1 MNSAAASQPAP
12 AKKLDSADITT
23 TVATSVAS
31 ERAKEVA
38 SAAVSETVS
47 AMLDS
52 ATTMAVAAVERPV
65 QQVLAPATTST
76 PSGDETAV
84 VPPPLS
90 DAPELSTDRVMSSIE
105 LSGRDREDE
114 ESFESQEEGALKPPA
129 EALLSSIPQQL
140 RNDSDTP
147 VQAPNRSRTSRGDDD
162 DAVVIPVVDRPIN
175 NDVNKCDDTEGAQ
188 PEKYE
193 SEGMRDKQG
202 GGAREEDT
210 QGVGDGKVQ
219 DDSTERHGGRD
230 NKVDNTEEI
239 GSSEDG
245 DGRTLHHSG
254 PEDGATVLVSG
265 TRKGAVVQVVERL
278 HPSYQLIVSVSV
290 AASALSSAERNGKLD
305 GSESNHHPSKRTET
319 SEEGD
324 NPANECGKATVTASL
339 SLGKSEIK
347 GALERLEIV
356 PVAVEGGK
364 PSAANEDEQLDDD
377 GESGKRWALK
387 ISNREVNTSE
397 KDNGADDGEDNNHDG
412 AKGVPVRSTA
422 RRGSSRSGGGDK
434 RGWGQQY
441 GGQADAK
448 EGQGEDSSPSNAA
461 VRAVVDGTAA
471 PPIAAWESAGMGGGG
486 GNEEPLWHWWDDA
499 DPWSRG
505 PRSYVTAASTS
516 TDRGPSRSGSGPP
529 PPAYQEMTPPPPY
542 SETVK
547 RYAATQRSSPT
558 PKTGPEGDHQRTPS
572 FREAATR
579 HVPSGSVISSGDAS
593 SFSSDGDASLG
604 PPPSYHSTAA
614 GGGTARS
621 SSPSAA
627 GEEDEKSRFARDLPP
642 PSYGR
647 FYDTLSGT
655 AAGLSHPETNGRG
668 EDAGGIDEWWARDED
683 QHFDQNSP
691 DTQPEKQ
698 RTRHRRHRSSD
709 GGGGGSSRLWASGGG
724 AIERS
729 GTNHGDQRS
738 LRGGAGASR
747 GRRPPHEGRGGWKR
761 SPTASGGRRPKTTMG
776 VSRGKSRHGTK
787 DGTSGLS
794 LSGTESWNDDRW
806 RLTRYLQA
814 CQKELTEAEEG
825 RRRAEAA
832 ANAAERRAWK
842 TADSVPY
849 ASHDTASPQEQSRG
863 GGDDDAE
870 KRAWARAATQ
880 RVLDLMLVTE
890 RVRQEEQKRRVAE
903 ARANNQFI
911 VHFSALR
918 LLQSWVSPR
927 ADNER
932 RVDGLCYKHVVDG
945 AALKHVSA
953 VAAFSALGRARRVA
967 AACLEEG
974 TDFAQPFR
982 DMDADGGGRLTLA
995 EMGAALKRVGAHLSL
1010 SQVTALFRH
1019 FRRGRLGLDKV
1030 DRGEILW
1037 EFIDTKRL
1045 LEQWRSAGD
1054 IGGGH
1059 RARTAPFRK
1068 RANRAS
1074 YSGGDDGRGGGAS
1087 GGTLSRYDFSRALEE
1102 LGVHVDGWE
1111 AGALMD
1117 RFGLEKDELF
1127 GDDANPED
1135 NEVDWRTFVSFMQT
1149 VEREEDGK
1157 DDDDKNKRNH
1167 YGGRNKTAV
1176 RSGKE
1181 GRAGLRTTLPRG
1193 GKDEHRFPR
1202 QQQRWATSGLH
1213 RGGGLFERG
1222 QGDAT
1227 WSHSIPPAEKATSSP
1242 KASATAGAKPYTYW
1256 ASSAPISGGRYN
1268 TPSSADKQAPL
1279 ATTTSATARGA
1290 PPLEMASAQSPSG
1303 FGKEEGWKR
1312 WRKGG
1317 RENGGR
1323 PVMANA
1329 AEASKVLD
1337 ELLEDERELE
1347 AFLEEEFARRERA
1360 AIGAEDF
1367 SRGQEQRRWGSRTTS
1382 KTCSSCDLS
1391 PGATAR
1397 RKSVAEQTASTIDP
1411 TKGAATALPPQTLP
1425 PHLRRGSLT
1434 LLERGSWKSPPLCSP
1449 PDIHPTNVLKKN
1461 FFGTAGTGTE
1471 TPPVEM
1477 RPSWRPR
1484 RNFSSR
1490 YRSGFPPECEKLDI
1504 IPNDSRVRSS
1514 CDLSFRAMTR
1524 PKPIAKPTAMT
1535 IDYTKD
1541 AAVTATATATTAVDT
1556 VITSSEG
1563 FVKAGRAGIIWVTE
1577 GYS

>member
-12 AKKLDSADITT
+12 AKQDSADITT
-23 TVATSVAS
+23 MVATSVAS

-65 QQVLAPATTST
+65 QQVLAPATTSA

-105 LSGRDREDE
+105 LSGRDCQDE

-147 VQAPNRSRTSRGDDD
+147 VQAPTRSRTSRGDDD

-188 PEKYE
+188 PENYE

-210 QGVGDGKVQ
+210 QEGVGDGKAQ
-219 DDSTERHGGRD
+219 DDSTERHRGRD

-239 GSSEDG
+239 GLSEDG

-278 HPSYQLIVSVSV
+278 HPSYQLIVSVRV
-290 AASALSSAERNGKLD
+290 ASSALSSVERNGTLD
-305 GSESNHHPSKRTET
+305 GSGSNHHPRKRTAT

-347 GALERLEIV
+347 GALESWVHSYAFPADGGGSASQHPSGATGKEATRSTSGTARTVAVTSSMAAGAAAADADADADADLRRWITTGRPPRREHLVIWLLRRLEIV
-356 PVAVEGGK
+356 QVAVEGGK
-364 PSAANEDEQLDDD
+364 PSAANEDGQLDDD
-377 GESGKRWALK
+377 GESGKRWALQ

-397 KDNGADDGEDNNHDG
+397 KDVRNGADDGEDNDHDS
-412 AKGVPVRSTA
+412 AKGVPVKSTA
-422 RRGSSRSGGGDK
+422 RSGSSRSGGGDK

-441 GGQADAK
+441 GGRANAK
-448 EGQGEDSSPSNAA
+448 EGQGEDSSPSDAA

-486 GNEEPLWHWWDDA
+486 GNEEPLWRWWDDA
-499 DPWSRG
+499 DPWSRD
-505 PRSYVTAASTS
+505 PRSYMTAASTS
-516 TDRGPSRSGSGPP
+516 TDREPSRLGSGPP

-614 GGGTARS
+614 GGGTARF

-655 AAGLSHPETNGRG
+655 AAGLSHLETNGRG

-683 QHFDQNSP
+683 QHFEQNSP

-709 GGGGGSSRLWASGGG
+709 GGDGGSSRLWASGGG

-729 GTNHGDQRS
+729 GTNHGDRRS

-747 GRRPPHEGRGGWKR
+747 GRRPPHEEREGWKR
-761 SPTASGGRRPKTTMG
+761 SPTASGGRRPNTTMG

-787 DGTSGLS
+787 DGTPGLP

-842 TADSVPY
+842 TADS
-849 ASHDTASPQEQSRG
+849 RG

-903 ARANNQFI
+903 ARANNQVARCKQPF
-911 VHFSALR
+911 R
-918 LLQSWVSPR
+918 
-927 ADNER
+927 ER
-932 RVDGLCYKHVVDG
+932 RGRSQKGAFIGPSVPPAEATEQKKSQQRMEAVLDDVYWDEHGRRYSRGDRGVDDAGVGDG
-945 AALKHVSA
+945 TAGGHGHERSGEIG
-953 VAAFSALGRARRVA
+953 VAMETVRRVA

-982 DMDADGGGRLTLA
+982 DMDADGGGHLTLA

-1074 YSGGDDGRGGGAS
+1074 YGGGDDGRGGGAS

-1117 RFGLEKDELF
+1117 RFGLEKDE
-1127 GDDANPED
+1127 
-1135 NEVDWRTFVSFMQT
+1135 VDWKTFVSFMQT

-1157 DDDDKNKRNH
+1157 DDDDKNKH
-1167 YGGRNKTAV
+1167 KHDGGRNVTAV

-1222 QGDAT
+1222 QAGDAT
-1227 WSHSIPPAEKATSSP
+1227 WSHSTPPAEKATSSP
-1242 KASATAGAKPYTYW
+1242 KASTTAGGKPYTYW

-1290 PPLEMASAQSPSG
+1290 PPLEMARAQSPSG

-1317 RENGGR
+1317 REKGGR

-1329 AEASKVLD
+1329 VEASKVLD

-1367 SRGQEQRRWGSRTTS
+1367 SRGQEVG
-1382 KTCSSCDLS
+1382 
-1391 PGATAR
+1391 
-1397 RKSVAEQTASTIDP
+1397 
-1411 TKGAATALPPQTLP
+1411 
-1425 PHLRRGSLT
+1425 
-1434 LLERGSWKSPPLCSP
+1434 
-1449 PDIHPTNVLKKN
+1449 
-1461 FFGTAGTGTE
+1461 
-1471 TPPVEM
+1471 
-1477 RPSWRPR
+1477 
-1484 RNFSSR
+1484 
-1490 YRSGFPPECEKLDI
+1490 
-1504 IPNDSRVRSS
+1504 
-1514 CDLSFRAMTR
+1514 
-1524 PKPIAKPTAMT
+1524 
-1535 IDYTKD
+1535 
-1541 AAVTATATATTAVDT
+1541 
-1556 VITSSEG
+1556 
-1563 FVKAGRAGIIWVTE
+1563 
-1577 GYS
+1577 